1 MDRQALTWISVL
13 VIAIT
18 GTLFYKQQTYSPQTP
33 SKPDLNYYQSEPA
46 DDIKQEI
53 IVGAIENPIPGY
65 LSYNDLISQ
74 LKEWHKQAPALTE
87 YGTYGKSSEGK
98 DLYCFKLG
106 NRYSNSKKKKV
117 LITACIH
124 GNEPLSTAVVVGYI
138 GAILDTYDSSEEIK
152 KLLDEREIYFIP
164 VVSPDSY
171 PNSRAVDGVD
181 PNRNFPTKNDPSKR
195 SVPPIECLKKFVKSQ
210 NFDAIISGHTFGRV
224 FGVPWGDSRSTTDS
238 ESEYKRIVGEMSK
251 LSKYK
256 IIHLHEMYGQPIYGT
271 ECDWYYRNGSFSLVI
286 EYGTHQRIPTKQ
298 ETNDEFDRT
307 YKAVLFFLREAPEV
321 RSKSVQYIQFVNN
334 HSDFILKP
342 RHGKLLSTRSEL
354 AKPTF

>member
-1 MDRQALTWISVL
+1 MDRRALIWISFL
-13 VIAIT
+13 TIAIT
-18 GTLFYKQQTYSPQTP
+18 GTLFYKQQNSPQP
-33 SKPDLNYYQSEPA
+33 YVRPDDNYQSSPIEE
-46 DDIKQEI
+46 DLKQEI
-53 IVGAIENPIPGY
+53 TIGDIASPIPGY
-65 LSYNDLISQ
+65 LSYNDLIEQ
-74 LKEWHKQAPALTE
+74 LKDWHKQAPALTE

-98 DLYCFKLG
+98 DLYCFKLS
-106 NRYSNSKKKKV
+106 NRYSNFKKKKV

-138 GAILDTYDSSEEIK
+138 GTILDTYNESDEIK

-181 PNRNFPTKNDPSKR
+181 PNRNFPTKNEPDKR
-195 SVPPIECLKKFVKSQ
+195 AVPPVECLKKFVKSQ

-224 FGVPWGDSRSTTDS
+224 FGVPWGDSRSNTDS
-238 ESEYKRIVGEMSK
+238 EEDYKRIVGEMSR

-271 ECDWYYRNGSFSLVI
+271 ECDWYYRNGAFSLVI
-286 EYGTHQRIPTKQ
+286 EYGTHQRKPTKQ
-298 ETNDEFDRT
+298 ETDDEFNRT
-307 YKAVLFFLREAPEV
+307 YKAVLFFLKEAPEV

-334 HSDFILKP
+334 HSNFIIKP
-342 RHGKLLSTRSEL
+342 RNRQLLPTRS
-354 AKPTF
+354 